1 MPGPVVRPAARAL
14 ALAALCSAFGAVSC
28 GRDGGGAASAAR
40 DRPEPTAVASP
51 GRPGVGDV
59 ALAPGQALLVEGS
72 EPVSGLPGFGRNAFE
87 GLRGV
92 YAYRPSAGDRR
103 YSLGVWYTDE
113 PLLFGDGW
121 AAAACA
127 RPPSGWRALSAGP
140 TEGATAVGS
149 SLWALSSPGR
159 TLLLEVPADMPDPCS
174 FAAALVDRF
183 EYFSRYAEGPGDL
196 SFPATLEVGR

>member
-1 MPGPVVRPAARAL
+1 MMPGPVVRPAARAL
-14 ALAALCSAFGAVSC
+14 ALATLCTAFCAVSC
-28 GRDGGGAASAAR
+28 GRVGAGASSEAPARPEPAASAA
-40 DRPEPTAVASP
+40 VGNP

-72 EPVSGLPGFGRNAFE
+72 EQVNGLPGFGRNAFK

-92 YAYRPSAGDRR
+92 YAYRPADGDGR

-121 AAAACA
+121 KTAACA
-127 RPPSGWRALSAGP
+127 SLPSGWRARAG
-140 TEGATAVGS
+140 EADGGRA
-149 SLWALSSPGR
+149 LWALSSTGSA
-159 TLLLEVPADMPDPCS
+159 LLLEIPEDMPEPCR

-183 EYFSRYAEGPGDL
+183 EYFGRYAEGPGDL